1 MGYEVKIASCENALG
16 TACIFLKQFE
26 KGLAVCME
34 LGNEE
39 NVYHF
44 NILHS
49 LNEYE
54 AIKLLEEVKKVFLTS
69 KSKVYGIS

>member
-39 NVYHF
+39 
-44 NILHS
+44 
-49 LNEYE
+49 
-54 AIKLLEEVKKVFLTS
+54 
-69 KSKVYGIS
+69 